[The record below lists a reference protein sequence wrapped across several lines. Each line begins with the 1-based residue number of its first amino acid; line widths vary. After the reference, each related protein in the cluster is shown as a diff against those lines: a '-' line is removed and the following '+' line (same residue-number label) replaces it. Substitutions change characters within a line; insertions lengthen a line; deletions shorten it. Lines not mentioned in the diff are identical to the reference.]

1 MDAFLALAHGFSVA
15 LTPVNLMWGAVGV
28 TLGTAV
34 GVLPGLGPALTIALL
49 LPITFQVEPT
59 AAFILFAG
67 IYFGA
72 MFGGSTTSIL
82 INTPGESA
90 TIVTAIEG
98 YKMAKKGR
106 GGPALATAAIGSFVA
121 GTLGVVGITLL
132 APIIVRFALTFGP
145 ADYFALMLLA
155 FVTVSSVLGSSM
167 VRGLTALVL
176 GLLIGLV
183 GVDIQTGQARFAFG
197 QMELLDGID
206 VVIVCVGLFAIGET
220 LHLAS
225 RYRAGNEEIVPIRGS
240 LWMDKQDWARSWK
253 PWLRG
258 ALIGFP
264 IGAMPAGGAEIPTF
278 LSYFTEKKLSK
289 HPEEFGHGAIEGVA
303 GPEAANNASAAG
315 VFVPLL
321 TLGLPTSATA
331 AIMLSAF
338 QSYGINPGPQLLT
351 SQPDLVWGLIASLY
365 IGNLLLLLLN
375 LPLVGLWVQ
384 ILKIPAPYLYAGI
397 LVFATVG
404 TYGIGQ
410 SVFDLA
416 LLYGIGIIG
425 FFMRRY
431 DFPTSPVII
440 GMILGPFAEQQFRR
454 AMTISQGD
462 MTVFLTRP
470 ISLTLIII
478 SVLALVSPLLLRV
491 AQCILARKDLASR
504 SQTRCTTSPVPLR
517 PHEPPR

>member
-1 MDAFLALAHGFSVA
+1 MDAFASLLHGFSIA
-15 LTPVNLMWGAVGV
+15 LTPVNLLWGAVGV

-34 GVLPGLGPALTIALL
+34 GVLPGLGPALTIAML

-90 TIVTAIEG
+90 TIITALEG
-98 YKMAKKGR
+98 HKMARNGR

-121 GTLGVVGITLL
+121 GTVGVIGVTLL
-132 APIIVRFALTFGP
+132 APVIVRFALSLGP
-145 ADYFALMLLA
+145 ADYFALMVLA
-155 FVTVSSVLGSSM
+155 FITVSVVLGSSV
-167 VRGLTALVL
+167 VRGLTALAL

-183 GVDIQTGQARFAFG
+183 GVDLQTGQARFAFG
-197 QMELLDGID
+197 QMALLDGID
-206 VVIVCVGLFAIGET
+206 VVIVCVGLFAVGET

-225 RYRAGNEEIVPIRGS
+225 RYKSTKEEIIPIKGS
-240 LWMDKQDWARSWK
+240 LWMNREDWSRSWK

-258 ALIGFP
+258 TFLGFP

-278 LSYFTEKKLSK
+278 LSYFVERKLSK
-289 HPEEFGHGAIEGVA
+289 RPEEFGNGAIEGVA

-351 SQPDLVWGLIASLY
+351 TQPDLVWGLIASLY
-365 IGNLLLLLLN
+365 IGNVLLLVLN

-384 ILKIPAPYLYAGI
+384 ILKIPTPYLYAGI
-397 LVFATVG
+397 LVFATIG
-404 TYGIGQ
+404 TYGISQ

-416 LLYGIGIIG
+416 LLYGIGVLG
-425 FFMRRY
+425 FFMRRF

-462 MTVFLTRP
+462 LTVFLTRP
-470 ISLTLIII
+470 ISVTLLSIAL
-478 SVLALVSPLLLRV
+478 LA
-491 AQCILARKDLASR
+491 ILAPLIFRMIRSSR
-504 SQTRCTTSPVPLR
+504 TRTA
-517 PHEPPR
+517 